1 MSDAPGLSAQ
11 TTFSSGQQLLVRC
24 VKGVLAALFL
34 AAGMALASRHP
45 LWPVFILVVFYAW
58 AVVSAFVPRL
68 WLFVVPAALPALSF
82 APWTGWFFVDEFDLL
97 LLATLAGGFARG
109 AFRPKQILTT
119 GQPAQPVQPNQTN
132 QTAQTAHGSDGVNHP
147 STALSTLP
155 SRLNVAFLPTLLVL
169 LTVATVVSLSIGLVA
184 ASQAAAHAAAVAG
197 SAANTAS
204 GALGWPWGLNLDS
217 IWVQGYADPANA
229 LRIFK
234 SFGFAALFIV
244 LLRADLQTET
254 DTAQGSRFLGLG
266 MCVGLTVVT
275 LVVLWERLVYP
286 GVLEFST
293 RYRTT
298 ALFWEMHVGGAAIDA
313 YLAMATPFVAWA
325 LWSAKRVRQWFL
337 PALLALL
344 TCYAA
349 LTTFSRGVYLAT
361 ALPVTLLALVAWF
374 AKVRLG
380 KPGKIGQVSHSLAR
394 RLAHVVVPADW
405 HGKAGLLLGLLIA
418 SEIAV
423 VFSAGTFMRERLE
436 KADSDLSSR
445 MAHWSRGLTLPNSAQ
460 DWLWGRGLG
469 RLPAD
474 YAQISDE
481 TEFSGSVQWVD
492 NTAEAATSPAPAP
505 AAAFALSPTFPR
517 VNPLAPSLTPT
528 ATSAPRQFLA
538 LSGPLTNPDLGG
550 LYSLSQRIELI
561 DGARYQLQLKARAL
575 VDTELLFK
583 VCEKHLLYEARC
595 QSRYIKMRANTA
607 WQAVAFPLR
616 GRFFLETD
624 HLFRK
629 FGVLSV
635 TVLNEGGRVDI
646 ANLQALSPK
655 SQAFL
660 ENSDFSHGMERW
672 GTSAGSYYL
681 PWHIDNLYLEVLI
694 ERGAIGFLLLCSV
707 AALALKRLVG
717 AGKSAG
723 SLAPFLAASLV
734 GVLLLGLVSSVM
746 DVPRVAFM
754 FFLLLFYAIQLTQK
768 IQK

>member
-1 MSDAPGLSAQ
+1 M
-11 TTFSSGQQLLVRC
+11 
-24 VKGVLAALFL
+24 
-34 AAGMALASRHP
+34 
-45 LWPVFILVVFYAW
+45 WPVFVLVVFYAW

-68 WLFVVPAALPALSF
+68 WLFVVPAALPWLSF

-97 LLATLAGGFARG
+97 LLATLAGGLARE
-109 AFRPKQILTT
+109 AFRPKWPSRA
-119 GQPAQPVQPNQTN
+119 GQLAQPLHPAHPVEPIQSSQTD
-132 QTAQTAHGSDGVNHP
+132 QTPQSPLASIGP
-147 STALSTLP
+147 SAALSTWP
-155 SRLNVAFLPTLLVL
+155 SKLDGAFLPILLAL
-169 LTVATVVSLSIGLVA
+169 LTVATLVSLGIGLA
-184 ASQAAAHAAAVAG
+184 ATSQAAANTAAAAG
-197 SAANTAS
+197 AIGNTAS
-204 GALGWPWGLNLDS
+204 GAMGWPWGINFDS
-217 IWVQGYADPANA
+217 IWVQGYADPVNA

-244 LLRADLQTET
+244 LLRSDMQTAT
-254 DTAQGSRFLGLG
+254 DTAQASRFLGRG

-286 GVLEFST
+286 GALEFST

-325 LWSAKRVRQWFL
+325 LWSARRVRQWFL

-361 ALPVTLLALVAWF
+361 ALPITLLALVAWF
-374 AKVRLG
+374 AKPRLG
-380 KPGKIGQVSHSLAR
+380 KPGTMGQVSHSLAR
-394 RLAHVVVPADW
+394 RMAHVVVPADW

-481 TEFSGSVQWVD
+481 TEFSGSVRWVD
-492 NTAEAATSPAPAP
+492 NTAEATASPAPAP
-505 AAAFALSPTFPR
+505 AFAQSPTFPR
-517 VNPLAPSLTPT
+517 ANPLAPAPT
-528 ATSAPRQFLA
+528 ATPAPRQYLA

-550 LYSLSQRIELI
+550 LYSLSQRIELV
-561 DGARYQLQLKARAL
+561 GGVRYELQLQARAL

-595 QSRYIKMRANTA
+595 QSRYLKMRANTA
-607 WQAVAFPLR
+607 WQSVAFPLR
-616 GRFFLETD
+616 GGFFSNTD
-624 HLFRK
+624 VLFRK
-629 FGVLSV
+629 FGVLSA
-635 TVLNEGGRVDI
+635 TVLNEGGRVAI
-646 ANLQALSPK
+646 ANLQAQSPK
-655 SQAFL
+655 NQAFL

-694 ERGAIGFLLLCSV
+694 ERGAIGFLLFCSV
-707 AALALKRLVG
+707 VALALKRLVA
-717 AGKSAG
+717 AGRPAG
-723 SLAPFLAASLV
+723 SLAPFLAASLL
-734 GVLLLGLVSSVM
+734 GVLVLGLVSSVM

-754 FFLLLFYAIQLTQK
+754 FFLLLFYSIQLTQNK
-768 IQK
+768 QTKK